1 MTWSRVWGELVG
13 ALRVR
18 GALGLGPTAG
28 GKPGVGFTSD
38 CLGMYQAGGRLGWAG
53 RCLVRNG
60 KVPSG
65 GAHVGGAK
73 VRG

>member
-1 MTWSRVWGELVG
+1 MTWSRVWGGELVG

-38 CLGMYQAGGRLGWAG
+38 CLGMYQAGGPPGLG
-53 RCLVRNG
+53 RTL
-60 KVPSG
+60 PS
-65 GAHVGGAK
+65 A
-73 VRG
+73 